1 MVNLM
6 MGACCFMSSSSSVYS
21 GSAFHVAEQV
31 LDHLMAPISEVLS
44 DSTVTEIMMNSPD
57 QIWIE
62 REGQLI
68 QVSGRLPD
76 RGVAAA
82 VRLLAT
88 LSETVSLEKEA
99 TLEGHWRG
107 WRVTAVLP
115 PVSRDSPCICLRR
128 HRASILD
135 LTAWTMRPSIHEP
148 INSKVL
154 NPASS
159 DDHVPHT
166 VQQAPANSIG
176 SILKQAHG
184 VLVSGSTGSGK
195 TTFLGSL
202 MAQIPA
208 TQRVI
213 SLEDTPELPI
223 ACPHQLRLVA
233 RRGHSLRSLVRLAL
247 RLRPDRIVIGE
258 VRGPEAFDML
268 QAMSTGHA
276 GCLGTIH
283 ASSALGALS
292 RMEQLIL
299 TAQLDWPIEAIR
311 SQLAEWISV
320 LVHLSRDAGGRFIR
334 EALLVE
340 GVEQGKFVV
349 SPLSLS

>member
-1 MVNLM
+1 M
-6 MGACCFMSSSSSVYS
+6 FSSSSVCS
-21 GSAFHVAEQV
+21 VSAFEVAEQA
-31 LDHLMAPISEVLS
+31 LDYLMAPIRDVLS
-44 DSTVTEIMMNSPD
+44 DTTVTEIMINSSD

-62 REGQLI
+62 QEGQLI
-68 QVSGRLPD
+68 KAPARLPD
-76 RGVAAA
+76 RGLAAA
-82 VRLLAT
+82 VRLWAT
-88 LSETVSLEKEA
+88 LSDTVSLEKEA

-107 WRVTAVLP
+107 WRVTAILP

-128 HRASILD
+128 HRVSVLD
-135 LTAWTMRPSIHEP
+135 LAQWKMRPS
-148 INSKVL
+148 L
-154 NPASS
+154 NTSIDLKRSNQHSS
-159 DDHVPHT
+159 DDSVPH
-166 VQQAPANSIG
+166 AFLDSRANSMG

-202 MAQIPA
+202 IAQIPA

-213 SLEDTPELPI
+213 SIEDTPELPI

-233 RRGHSLRSLVRLAL
+233 RQGHSLRSLVRLAL

-311 SQLAEWISV
+311 SQLAEWIRV
-320 LVHLSRDAGGRFIR
+320 LIHLSRDAGGRFIR
-334 EALLVE
+334 EALFVE
-340 GVEQGKFVV
+340 GVEHGRFVV